1 MTGILIPVNT
11 EEKHKEEVHVMT
23 EAEIGQQPPESS
35 KKQARILP
43 REGSMTLS
51 TPCFQIFSF

>member
-11 EEKHKEEVHVMT
+11 EEKHKEVHVMT

-43 REGSMTLS
+43 REGSMTLVFN
-51 TPCFQIFSF
+51 TLFSDL